1 MRITCPECG
10 FERQVPDDKV
20 PATSVVATCPK
31 CKNRFKFRELGARP
45 VYGVHSEDFGP
56 EEDSSETA
64 EAAEIRSESA
74 RPQGARPED
83 AQSESRP
90 SEAFPEETL
99 ARAPEQTPEQAPKEA
114 PAAPG
119 VQEPGDSPEP
129 QAAEEPDAAEED
141 LAGRYS
147 PPPSATWVPDEEGA
161 AASAAPSPLAPSNAK
176 DEMPPPSASVES
188 ASPDDFCG
196 DQDDPG
202 LEDIPE
208 AGGFMA
214 PGPDQPDQPEQ
225 PDPAAATTPSVR
237 GREETRMS
245 QAAEAD
251 GAHEPPPGRE
261 KDGVRDI
268 WARLQA
274 MDDESAPSSATS
286 RKTAGHD
293 ASGAD
298 LASGEGGEGGE
309 PPWERLESYGF
320 FSGLV
325 LTLKKILFQPVE
337 FFESLVPGRGVV
349 KSMVFYLVLL
359 ESLLLVDFLWI
370 FIGIQAN
377 PLDPSQMRNLNLPD
391 LTGPGF
397 LVSLILTPILFAGA
411 LCLFSLVLHG
421 LLTIFQCAARGVG
434 DTLRVVFYGAAPMIL
449 YAVPVTRLIM
459 LPVIVIWIIALQA
472 IGLKKVQGG
481 PYANTLAA
489 IFIVWS
495 VCMFAFGALLKVALP
510 GFAL

>member
-45 VYGVHSEDFGP
+45 VYGVHSDGFGP
-56 EEDSSETA
+56 GEDSV
-64 EAAEIRSESA
+64 EAAEAEDIRSESV
-74 RPQGARPED
+74 RPQDARSED

-90 SEAFPEETL
+90 SEAPPEET
-99 ARAPEQTPEQAPKEA
+99 

-129 QAAEEPDAAEED
+129 QAAEEPDVAEED

-161 AASAAPSPLAPSNAK
+161 AASAAPSPLAPSAAK
-176 DEMPPPSASVES
+176 DEVPQAPSASLES
-188 ASPDDFCG
+188 ASPDDFGG

-208 AGGFMA
+208 AGILMA
-214 PGPDQPDQPEQ
+214 PGPDQPDQPDQPEQ
-225 PDPAAATTPSVR
+225 PERAEPAAASTPSGQ
-237 GREETRMS
+237 GRKETRIS
-245 QAAEAD
+245 QASEAE
-251 GAHEPPPGRE
+251 GAQEPPPGQE

-274 MDDESAPSSATS
+274 MDDESASSSAKAQ
-286 RKTAGHD
+286 KTAGHD
-293 ASGAD
+293 ASGGD
-298 LASGEGGEGGE
+298 LAAGEQREDGE
-309 PPWERLESYGF
+309 PPWERLENYGF

-337 FFESLVPGRGVV
+337 FFESLIPGRGVV

-370 FIGIQAN
+370 FIGIQTN

-397 LVSLILTPILFAGA
+397 LISLILTPVLFAGA
-411 LCLFSLVLHG
+411 LCLFSLVLQG
-421 LLTIFQCAARGVG
+421 LLTVFQCAARGVG
-434 DTLRVVFYGAAPMIL
+434 DTLRVVFYGTAPMIL